1 MENDNPKISIMTF
14 DDQFLVAE
22 VILSYLDDIG
32 VELNEEQEDGII
44 ERVLAFTDEFSLGS
58 VALVEID

>member
-1 MENDNPKISIMTF
+1 MENETPKISIMTF

-32 VELNEEQEDGII
+32 IELNEEQEDGII